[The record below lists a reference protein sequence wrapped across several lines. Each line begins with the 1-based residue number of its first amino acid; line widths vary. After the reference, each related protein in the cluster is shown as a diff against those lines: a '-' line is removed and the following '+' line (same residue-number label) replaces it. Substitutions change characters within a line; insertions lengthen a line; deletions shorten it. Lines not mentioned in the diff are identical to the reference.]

1 MRYEMRNF
9 DASQVATSEPESIVL
24 IELPNGSSEKIA
36 VGNEIATIRD
46 LKIKCELQFGIPSN
60 LQKISAMENPD
71 IELND
76 WSPIKDP
83 GQRISDHVII
93 LQVPVWWNKFICVS
107 LNNEIDNV
115 CRRAKLPMQQISKE
129 ERLFVAYFIACCR
142 GYDNAL
148 ERLKELD
155 IQIDEKTLTEAGRNL
170 FHAAAAGGKVGC
182 VEFVATNLITPT
194 KKILSV
200 LDAHR
205 ETPIDIARRLN
216 HQDTERVLYKYMYHD
231 KIDREQRSS
240 AESGIED
247 CDSVC
252 SYDSMED
259 RKTDIENNAPEN
271 TRNCEPNSEKKNP
284 VFREVITKYNEI
296 GNFPTETELRRETP
310 PKQQLTSEV
319 KMTQQDASQT
329 VSMKQRQEREDCSCS
344 SDSSADESSSPCS
357 KSLRPKTLNLSTP
370 NEPLLRRRA
379 VRPTKNALT
388 SCYPPKNTILQEE
401 LQDENENFLP
411 RLENQ
416 NMVKQTGK
424 KDTSLS
430 ASYGQITRLK
440 QGVVQLSSNP
450 CPSASVTNRFNL
462 SPSRLSP
469 TDRLSPTSDDEK
481 LITKSAP
488 GSPRSLRRL
497 VFKPSVRPPAT
508 GNSAICP
515 LSPKIYARI
524 LDQRRGSEPLASVTR
539 TNGPAAT
546 GRPRRDAVIN
556 DLQHGDKYISSPMM
570 HKRGKA
576 RSICEANL
584 MESLRGN
591 KDMDEEERM
600 DRPWNAWI
608 AVRRESAQL
617 ASPAENKSPL
627 ADPRRKSYQQWLTE
641 KELNHLKKLF
651 ANAQED
657 AKTNEK
663 DAKWQKGKT
672 FEEWLEDKR
681 KEMEREKEKE
691 KDVEENQ
698 KMEEDKRHQRKRMS
712 QAKYDKWLMQK
723 EYGALQMEEKME
735 QEAKQQYE
743 LLKKKWEEED
753 ERKRNSKL
761 LLGRTQSLPS
771 EEVAPRLTNLQRNRH
786 SIK

>member
-1 MRYEMRNF
+1 MRYDMRNF
-9 DASQVATSEPESIVL
+9 DASQMAPYEAESTVV
-24 IELPNGSSEKIA
+24 IELPNGSSERIA

-107 LNNEIDNV
+107 LNNEIDKV

-148 ERLKELD
+148 EKLKELD
-155 IQIDEKTLTEAGRNL
+155 IQIDEKTPTEAGRNL
-170 FHAAAAGGKVGC
+170 FHAAAAAGKVSC
-182 VEFVATNLITPT
+182 VEFVAKNLITPT

-216 HQDTERVLYKYMYHD
+216 HRDTERVLYKYMYHD

-240 AESGIED
+240 TESGIED

-271 TRNCEPNSEKKNP
+271 TRKDCDQNSERKNT
-284 VFREVITKYNEI
+284 VFREVVITKYNER
-296 GNFPTETELRRETP
+296 GNFPTETKLRRETP
-310 PKQQLTSEV
+310 PKPQLTSEV
-319 KMTQQDASQT
+319 KMTQQGASET
-329 VSMKQRQEREDCSCS
+329 VTMKHRQEREDFPCS

-379 VRPTKNALT
+379 VRPTTNALT
-388 SCYPPKNTILQEE
+388 SCHPPNTTILQEEE

-424 KDTSLS
+424 KDISLS
-430 ASYGQITRLK
+430 APNGQITRLK
-440 QGVVQLSSNP
+440 QGLVQLSSNP
-450 CPSASVTNRFNL
+450 CPSASVANRFNL

-481 LITKSAP
+481 LVTKSAP

-508 GNSAICP
+508 GNTAICP
-515 LSPKIYARI
+515 LSPKINARI

-539 TNGPAAT
+539 TNGPAPT

-556 DLQHGDKYISSPMM
+556 DLQLGEKYISSPMM

-576 RSICEANL
+576 R
-584 MESLRGN
+584 
-591 KDMDEEERM
+591 
-600 DRPWNAWI
+600 
-608 AVRRESAQL
+608 
-617 ASPAENKSPL
+617 
-627 ADPRRKSYQQWLTE
+627 
-641 KELNHLKKLF
+641 
-651 ANAQED
+651 
-657 AKTNEK
+657 
-663 DAKWQKGKT
+663 
-672 FEEWLEDKR
+672 
-681 KEMEREKEKE
+681 
-691 KDVEENQ
+691 
-698 KMEEDKRHQRKRMS
+698 
-712 QAKYDKWLMQK
+712 
-723 EYGALQMEEKME
+723 
-735 QEAKQQYE
+735 
-743 LLKKKWEEED
+743 
-753 ERKRNSKL
+753 
-761 LLGRTQSLPS
+761 
-771 EEVAPRLTNLQRNRH
+771 
-786 SIK
+786 